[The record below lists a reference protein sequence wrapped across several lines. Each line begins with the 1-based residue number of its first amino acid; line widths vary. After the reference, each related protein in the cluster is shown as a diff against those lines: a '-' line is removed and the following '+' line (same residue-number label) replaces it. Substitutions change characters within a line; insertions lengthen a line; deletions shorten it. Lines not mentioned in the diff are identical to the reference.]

1 MDKVY
6 RRFFMAVSIVTVI
19 VFVLGSI
26 YWFGTFRDHSL
37 NQKENGHLIGM
48 SYMTMN
54 NQFYE
59 ILNAEI
65 EERVESEGD
74 LMILRDPALNSE
86 RQAEQINNM
95 LDDGID
101 ALIVTP
107 VDWQEIVPVLQRAKE
122 KGVIVIVVDSDASD
136 DTLADCTITSDNY
149 DAGVKAA
156 EYAIQQGGEKRF
168 VIMTHNAAK
177 SGIDRVR
184 GFKDTIAGH
193 DNISVV
199 KEVECEGQLELAEPA
214 MKEIIESGISFNAV
228 FALNDLAGVG
238 AVAALEEKGL
248 VGKVDV
254 YGVDASP
261 DTKAM
266 IKENIMTASAA
277 QFPSEIGMTAA
288 DTLYRLLNGEKCE
301 KQILVPVELVTRDN
315 VERYGVDRWQ

>member
-26 YWFGTFRDHSL
+26 YWFGNFRDHSL

-65 EERVESEGD
+65 EERIESEGD

-184 GFKDTIAGH
+184 GFKD
-193 DNISVV
+193 
-199 KEVECEGQLELAEPA
+199 
-214 MKEIIESGISFNAV
+214 
-228 FALNDLAGVG
+228 
-238 AVAALEEKGL
+238 
-248 VGKVDV
+248 
-254 YGVDASP
+254 
-261 DTKAM
+261 
-266 IKENIMTASAA
+266 
-277 QFPSEIGMTAA
+277 
-288 DTLYRLLNGEKCE
+288 YRG
-301 KQILVPVELVTRDN
+301 TR
-315 VERYGVDRWQ
+315 